1 MMSLRHTLTPLMLAL
16 VLAGCATA
24 PEPRDA
30 KLSVP
35 AGFKEAAATEANATT
50 TAAAPQGQW
59 KTAEPSEASPRG
71 AWWLAFDDAK
81 LNELQQQAEAANPSL
96 AVAAARVKAA
106 RASLG
111 SARADR
117 LPQVGINAGV
127 TRQKYAPAQQGYSAD
142 TNLPPGTVWN
152 AGLSASY
159 EVDLFSRVANS
170 VNAAQAD
177 AQASE
182 ATYRSVLLTLQ
193 ADVAQAYFNLRTLD
207 AEVAVLERT
216 LGLRQETSNLIG
228 KRKDAGDVSE
238 LDVARAR
245 TDLATTRAE
254 LQGVRG
260 QRAQVEHAL
269 ALLLGQAPANFN
281 LAPQPLA
288 TDAKVPHVP
297 AGLPSAL
304 LERRP
309 DVAAAQAQMMAATA
323 RVGQA
328 RSAVFPALMLTA
340 NGGNASYELHNLF
353 DWSARAWLVNAV
365 LSMPLFDGGRNK
377 ANITRAEAS
386 LDESVASYRQT
397 VLGAFGD
404 VEDKLSGLAAV
415 RDQTESL
422 DEAVVAARRSA
433 ELADKRYRAGED
445 SYLTLID
452 TQRSLLAI
460 ERQAVQLRGSWATTT
475 VGLIRALGGSWG
487 EPSAAQ
493 ASAPPQGDAVKPL

>member
-1 MMSLRHTLTPLMLAL
+1 MIALRHTLTPLTLAL

-35 AGFKEAAATEANATT
+35 AAFKEAALDTSTT

-59 KTAEPSEASPRG
+59 KAAQPAEAAPRG
-71 AWWLAFDDAK
+71 AWWLAFDDAR

-111 SARADR
+111 SAQADR
-117 LPQVGINAGV
+117 LPQVGLNAGV
-127 TRQKYAPAQQGYSAD
+127 TRQKYSPAQQGVSSD

-177 AQASE
+177 ARASE

-207 AEVAVLERT
+207 AEIAVLERT
-216 LGLRQETSNLIG
+216 LGLRQETSDLIG
-228 KRKDAGDVSE
+228 KRYDAGDVSE

-245 TDLATTRAE
+245 TELATNRAE

-269 ALLLGQAPANFN
+269 ALLLGQAPASFS
-281 LAPQPLA
+281 LAPQPLPV
-288 TDAKVPHVP
+288 DAKVPRVP

-328 RSAVFPALMLTA
+328 RSAVFPALSLTA
-340 NGGNASYELHNLF
+340 SGGNASYELHNLF

-377 ANITRAEAS
+377 ANITRAEAA

-404 VEDKLSGLAAV
+404 VEDKLSGLSAV
-415 RDQTESL
+415 RGQTESL
-422 DEAVVAARRSA
+422 HEAVVAARRSA

-452 TQRSLLAI
+452 TQRSLLAV
-460 ERQAVQLRGSWATTT
+460 ERQAVQLRGAWATTT
-475 VGLIRALGGSWG
+475 VGLIRALGGAWD
-487 EPSAAQ
+487 EPATAQ
-493 ASAPPQGDAVKPL
+493 ASAGQATKTGKPL

>member
-1 MMSLRHTLTPLMLAL
+1 MIALRHTFTPLMLAL

-30 KLSVP
+30 QLSVP
-35 AGFKEAAATEANATT
+35 ASFKEASSANTT
-50 TAAAPQGQW
+50 TDVSAANQGHW
-59 KTAEPSEASPRG
+59 KTAQPSEAAPRG
-71 AWWLAFDDAK
+71 AWWQAFDDAA

-111 SARADR
+111 SAQADR

-127 TRQKYAPAQQGYSAD
+127 ARQKYAPAQQGAAEG
-142 TNLPPGTVWN
+142 TNLPPGTVWS

-182 ATYRSVLLTLQ
+182 ATYRSVLLALQ
-193 ADVAQAYFNLRTLD
+193 ADVAQAYFQLRTLD
-207 AEVAVLERT
+207 ADVAVLERT
-216 LGLRQETSNLIG
+216 LGLRQETANLIG
-228 KRKDAGDVSE
+228 KRRDAGDVSE

-245 TDLATTRAE
+245 TELATTRAE

-269 ALLLGQAPANFN
+269 ALLLGKAPANFD
-281 LAPQPLA
+281 LAPKPL
-288 TDAKVPHVP
+288 TVEAKVPVVP

-309 DVAAAQAQMMAATA
+309 DVAAAQAQLMAATA

-340 NGGNASYELHNLF
+340 NGGNASYELRDLF

-377 ANITRAEAS
+377 ANITRAEAA

-397 VLGAFGD
+397 VLAAFGD
-404 VEDKLSGLAAV
+404 VEDKLSGLSAV
-415 RDQTESL
+415 RGQTESL
-422 DEAVVAARRSA
+422 DEALVAARRSA
-433 ELADKRYRAGED
+433 DLADKRYRAGED

-460 ERQAVQLRGSWATTT
+460 ERQAVQVRGAWASTT

-487 EPSAAQ
+487 EPAAAR
-493 ASAPPQGDAVKPL
+493 ASATQATQANKPL